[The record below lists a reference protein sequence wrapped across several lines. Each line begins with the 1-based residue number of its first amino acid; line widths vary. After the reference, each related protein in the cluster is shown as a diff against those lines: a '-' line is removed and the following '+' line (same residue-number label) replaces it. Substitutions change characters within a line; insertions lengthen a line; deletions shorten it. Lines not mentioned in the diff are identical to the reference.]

1 MSLIRIDRLLSD
13 MGLGSRSQAKE
24 WIKKGQVQVDGC
36 VCRKTEQKV
45 DAGIQEIKLNGR
57 IVCYEE
63 YVYYILH
70 KPAGCVTAI
79 KDKKNKTVMDYMPK
93 ECRKDLTP
101 VGRLDKDTEG
111 LLLFTNDGKLA
122 HQLLSPKSHVDKTYF
137 AKVKGKV
144 TSEDVEAF
152 MEGLDIGDDKR
163 TLPARLMVRK
173 SGQVSEVE
181 VIVCEGRFHQIK
193 RMFQAVGKE
202 VIYLKRIS
210 FGKLVLDNTLKVGQY
225 RKVKKE
231 DILDD
236 CK

>member
-1 MSLIRIDRLLSD
+1 M
-13 MGLGSRSQAKE
+13 
-24 WIKKGQVQVDGC
+24 
-36 VCRKTEQKV
+36 
-45 DAGIQEIKLNGR
+45 
-57 IVCYEE
+57 
-63 YVYYILH
+63 
-70 KPAGCVTAI
+70 TAL

-137 AKVKGKV
+137 ARVKGKV

-163 TLPARLMVRK
+163 TLPARLTVRK

>member
-1 MSLIRIDRLLSD
+1 MTLIRLDKLLSD
-13 MGLGSRSQAKE
+13 IGLGSRSQVKE
-24 WIKKGQVQVDGC
+24 WIKKGQIQVDGC
-36 VCRKTEQKV
+36 VCRRAEQKV
-45 DAGIQEIKLNGR
+45 DTSIQEIKVNGR
-57 IVCYEE
+57 NVCYEE

-70 KPAGCVTAI
+70 KPAGCVTAL
-79 KDKKNKTVMDYMPK
+79 KDEKDKTVMDYMPK
-93 ECRKDLTP
+93 EHRKNLTP

-137 AKVKGKV
+137 ARVRGKV

-152 MEGLDIGDDKR
+152 LDGLDIGDEKR
-163 TLPARLMVRK
+163 TLPAKLKIRK

-181 VIVCEGRFHQIK
+181 VTVWEGRFHQIK

-225 RKVKKE
+225 KKVKLE
-231 DILDD
+231 DILD
-236 CK
+236 

>member
-13 MGLGSRSQAKE
+13 MGLGSRSQARE
-24 WIKKGQVQVDGC
+24 WIKKGQVQVDGW

-70 KPAGCVTAI
+70 KPAGCVTAL

-137 AKVKGKV
+137 ARVKGKV

-163 TLPARLMVRK
+163 TLPARLTVRK

>member
-1 MSLIRIDRLLSD
+1 MSLIRLDKLLSD
-13 MGLGSRSQAKE
+13 MGLGSRSQVKE

-36 VCRKTEQKV
+36 VCRKIEQKV

-57 IVCYEE
+57 IVYYEE

-70 KPAGCVTAI
+70 KPAGCVTAL
-79 KDKKNKTVMDYMPK
+79 KDERDKTVMDYMPK
-93 ECRKDLTP
+93 EHRKNLTP

-137 AKVKGKV
+137 ARVRGKV
-144 TSEDVEAF
+144 TSEDVKSF

-163 TLPARLMVRK
+163 TLPAKLNIRK
-173 SGQVSEVE
+173 SSHVSEVE
-181 VIVCEGRFHQIK
+181 VTVCEGRFHQIK
-193 RMFQAVGKE
+193 RMFRAVGKE
-202 VIYLKRIS
+202 VLYLKRIS

-225 RKVKKE
+225 KEVKKE
-231 DILDD
+231 DILDES
-236 CK
+236 K

>member
-70 KPAGCVTAI
+70 KPAGCVTAL

-137 AKVKGKV
+137 ARVKGKV

-163 TLPARLMVRK
+163 TLPARLTVRK